1 MSPLTALDEV
11 MGSEISDTLSQHLT
25 GRSTIGRSKKSKSC
39 VLFLGTLYAKSGDL
53 HKTNV
58 TLHWAQY
65 WQVGSRGNALW
76 SLDY

>member
-11 MGSEISDTLSQHLT
+11 MESEISDTLSQHLIR
-25 GRSTIGRSKKSKSC
+25 RSTISRIRKSKSC
-39 VLFLGTLYAKSGDL
+39 VLFLGTLYVKSGDL

-65 WQVGSRGNALW
+65 WQVGSRENVFW
-76 SLDY
+76 NLDY